1 MDPSTEAGCVNVRFA
16 DRTYAKLKDL
26 KLFTTAI
33 ASAQAALS
41 EASATSIT
49 NLETTLQLLETDLTY
64 LQQSIQTDVYDT
76 RNKLEDAIVT
86 ANSLLSRVSQIDNN
100 QTLLSKS
107 IEDLS
112 NALTVLNGEYQSFK
126 QATQTSISDFN
137 VRLSGV
143 SLTVTSL
150 EGRVSDIENYILQSV
165 TPPSPPV

>member
-76 RNKLEDAIVT
+76 RNKLEDALVT

-100 QTLLSKS
+100 QALLSKS

-112 NALTVLNGEYQSFK
+112 NALTALNGEYQSFK

-150 EGRVSDIENYILQSV
+150 ESRVSDIEDYILQSV